1 MTALKKRRGA
11 LLRKNKGCN
20 YETNEGADGSSMNP
34 IQLDQAYNEF
44 ISSLQ
49 SWIPE
54 GIIEVDM
61 ALLEET
67 GLLNYATFEDTQNQ
81 EQLPHYFHV
90 IETPDKVT
98 LFNHQFAVWIVPK
111 IVDDNPTTIVMISL
125 ISQGRPHLEIAF
137 STKGVY
143 NTPKFVLR
151 LLKYYLSEVIDTEEA
166 ISSIGKN

>member
-1 MTALKKRRGA
+1 
-11 LLRKNKGCN
+11 
-20 YETNEGADGSSMNP
+20 MNP

-44 ISSLQ
+44 ISNLQ

-67 GLLNYATFEDTQNQ
+67 GLLNYESFEENKNQ

-90 IETPDKVT
+90 IETSDKVS
-98 LFNHQFAVWIVPK
+98 LFNHQFVIWIVPK
-111 IVDDNPTTIVMISL
+111 IVDENPTTMVMIAL
-125 ISQGRPHLEIAF
+125 IADKQPHLEIVF
-137 STKGVY
+137 STQGVY

-166 ISSIGKN
+166 ISSIGKTP

>member
-1 MTALKKRRGA
+1 MSG
-11 LLRKNKGCN
+11 NKGAN
-20 YETNEGADGSSMNP
+20 GSSMNP

-44 ISSLQ
+44 ISSLP

-61 ALLEET
+61 ALLEKT
-67 GLLNYATFEDTQNQ
+67 GLLNHAAFEDENNQ
-81 EQLPHYFHV
+81 EQLSHYFHV

-98 LFNHQFAVWIVPK
+98 LFNHQFAIWIVPK

-125 ISQGRPHLEIAF
+125 VNQERPHLEIVF

-143 NTPKFVLR
+143 NTSKFVLR

>member
-1 MTALKKRRGA
+1 MSG
-11 LLRKNKGCN
+11 NKG
-20 YETNEGADGSSMNP
+20 ASGSFMNP

-44 ISSLQ
+44 ISNLP

-67 GLLNYATFEDTQNQ
+67 GLLTHDSFEEDKNQ

-98 LFNHQFAVWIVPK
+98 LFNHQFAIWIVPK
-111 IVDDNPTTIVMISL
+111 VVDDNPTTIVMISL
-125 ISQGRPHLEIAF
+125 ITNGRPHLEIVF

-166 ISSIGKN
+166 ISTIGKN

>member
-1 MTALKKRRGA
+1 
-11 LLRKNKGCN
+11 
-20 YETNEGADGSSMNP
+20 MNP

-44 ISSLQ
+44 IDDLPN
-49 SWIPE
+49 WIPE

-61 ALLEET
+61 TLLEKT
-67 GLLNYATFEDTQNQ
+67 GLLTHSGFEDNKNE

-98 LFNHQFAVWIVPK
+98 LFNHQFAIWIVPK
-111 IVDDNPTTIVMISL
+111 IVNENPTTIVMIAL
-125 ISQGRPHLEIAF
+125 IRSGRPHLEIVF

-143 NTPKFVLR
+143 NTPKFILK

-166 ISSIGKN
+166 ISSIGQN

>member
-1 MTALKKRRGA
+1 
-11 LLRKNKGCN
+11 
-20 YETNEGADGSSMNP
+20 MNP

-44 ISSLQ
+44 VSNLS
-49 SWIPE
+49 SWIPD
-54 GIIEVDM
+54 GIIDVDM
-61 ALLEET
+61 SLLEET
-67 GLLNYATFEDTQNQ
+67 GLLTIESFEDKSE

-98 LFNHQFAVWIVPK
+98 LFNHQFAIWIVPK
-111 IVDDNPTTIVMISL
+111 VIDDNPTTIVMISL
-125 ISQGRPHLEIAF
+125 VSSGRPHLEIVF

-166 ISSIGKN
+166 ISSIGKT

>member
-1 MTALKKRRGA
+1 
-11 LLRKNKGCN
+11 
-20 YETNEGADGSSMNP
+20 MNP

-44 ISSLQ
+44 VSSLS

-61 ALLEET
+61 SLLEET
-67 GLLNYATFEDTQNQ
+67 GLLTHVSFEEDNNQ

-98 LFNHQFAVWIVPK
+98 LFNHQFAIWIVPK
-111 IVDDNPTTIVMISL
+111 IVDENPTTIVMISL
-125 ISQGRPHLEIAF
+125 ITNGRPHLEIVF

-166 ISSIGKN
+166 ISSIGR

>member
-1 MTALKKRRGA
+1 
-11 LLRKNKGCN
+11 
-20 YETNEGADGSSMNP
+20 MNP

-44 ISSLQ
+44 VSSLS

-61 ALLEET
+61 SLLEET
-67 GLLNYATFEDTQNQ
+67 GLLTHASFEEDNNQ

-98 LFNHQFAVWIVPK
+98 LFNHQFAIWIVPK
-111 IVDDNPTTIVMISL
+111 IVDENPTTIVMISL
-125 ISQGRPHLEIAF
+125 ITDGRPHLEIVF

-166 ISSIGKN
+166 ISSIGR

>member
-1 MTALKKRRGA
+1 
-11 LLRKNKGCN
+11 
-20 YETNEGADGSSMNP
+20 MNP
-34 IQLDQAYNEF
+34 IQLDQAYSEF
-44 ISSLQ
+44 ISSLS

-61 ALLEET
+61 SLLEET
-67 GLLNYATFEDTQNQ
+67 GLLTHVSFEEDNNQ

-98 LFNHQFAVWIVPK
+98 LFNHQFAIWIVPK
-111 IVDDNPTTIVMISL
+111 IVDENPTTIVMISL
-125 ISQGRPHLEIAF
+125 ITNGRPHLEIVF

-166 ISSIGKN
+166 ISSIGR

>member
-1 MTALKKRRGA
+1 
-11 LLRKNKGCN
+11 
-20 YETNEGADGSSMNP
+20 MNP

-44 ISSLQ
+44 ISNLS

-54 GIIEVDM
+54 GIIEVDI
-61 ALLEET
+61 ALLEDT
-67 GLLNYATFEDTQNQ
+67 GLLTHASFEEDKNQ

-98 LFNHQFAVWIVPK
+98 LFNHQFAIWIVPK
-111 IVDDNPTTIVMISL
+111 IVDENPTTIVMISL
-125 ISQGRPHLEIAF
+125 VSNGKPHLEIVF

-166 ISSIGKN
+166 ISSIGK

>member
-1 MTALKKRRGA
+1 
-11 LLRKNKGCN
+11 
-20 YETNEGADGSSMNP
+20 MNP

-44 ISSLQ
+44 ISNLP

-54 GIIEVDM
+54 GIIEVDLS
-61 ALLEET
+61 LLEET
-67 GLLNYATFEDTQNQ
+67 GLLTHESFEEDKNQ

-98 LFNHQFAVWIVPK
+98 LFNHQFAIWIVPK
-111 IVDDNPTTIVMISL
+111 IVDDNPTTVVMIAL
-125 ISQGRPHLEIAF
+125 ISDKHPHLEIVF
-137 STKGVY
+137 STQGVY

>member
-1 MTALKKRRGA
+1 
-11 LLRKNKGCN
+11 
-20 YETNEGADGSSMNP
+20 MNP

-44 ISSLQ
+44 ISNLS
-49 SWIPE
+49 SWIPD

-61 ALLEET
+61 TLLEET
-67 GLLNYATFEDTQNQ
+67 GLLTHASFEEEKNQ

-98 LFNHQFAVWIVPK
+98 LFNHQFAIWIVPK
-111 IVDDNPTTIVMISL
+111 IVDENPTTIVMISL
-125 ISQGRPHLEIAF
+125 ITNGTPHLELVF

-166 ISSIGKN
+166 ISSIGK

>member
-1 MTALKKRRGA
+1 
-11 LLRKNKGCN
+11 
-20 YETNEGADGSSMNP
+20 MNP

-44 ISSLQ
+44 VSSLS

-61 ALLEET
+61 SLLEET
-67 GLLNYATFEDTQNQ
+67 GLLTHVSFEEDNDQ

-98 LFNHQFAVWIVPK
+98 LFNHQFAIWIVPK
-111 IVDDNPTTIVMISL
+111 IVDENPTTIVMVSL
-125 ISQGRPHLEIAF
+125 ITDGKPHLEIVF

-166 ISSIGKN
+166 ISSIGR

>member
-44 ISSLQ
+44 ISSLP

-54 GIIEVDM
+54 GILEVDM

>member
-1 MTALKKRRGA
+1 
-11 LLRKNKGCN
+11 
-20 YETNEGADGSSMNP
+20 MNP

-44 ISSLQ
+44 VSSL
-49 SWIPE
+49 SRWIPE

-61 ALLEET
+61 SLLEET
-67 GLLNYATFEDTQNQ
+67 GLLTNVSFEEDNNQ

-98 LFNHQFAVWIVPK
+98 LFNHQFAIWIVPK
-111 IVDDNPTTIVMISL
+111 IVDENPTTIVIISL
-125 ISQGRPHLEIAF
+125 ITNSRPHLEIVF

-143 NTPKFVLR
+143 NTPKFILK

-166 ISSIGKN
+166 ISSIGR